1 MLLLFADERRCSI
14 HASDL
19 VLLCVTPGP
28 GSRRA
33 GRHVRED
40 CGERWLRH
48 TSGRRRGQLLRH
60 RQVAQQHRE
69 QFQFCLCQT
78 PLIHLLRFANCHPP
92 PSHPLFLFSGAY
104 HIYVASE
111 TEPAKR
117 LVGQYEGSGS
127 FGELALMYNMPRA
140 ATVQVYIFIT
150 SSLVGYHIANDL
162 ILLIWIFFLPLV
174 FFQAM
179 SHGTLW
185 AMDRTTFRRI
195 VLKTACKKRK
205 MYETLLETVP
215 MLRALTVNFLFLSLC
230 NKRLYSV
237 IGKTLPKT
245 LVVRTQ

>member
-19 VLLCVTPGP
+19 VLLCVTSGP

-140 ATVQVYIFIT
+140 ATVQVYIYYVVF
-150 SSLVGYHIANDL
+150 SR
-162 ILLIWIFFLPLV
+162 LPY
-174 FFQAM
+174 
-179 SHGTLW
+179 
-185 AMDRTTFRRI
+185 R
-195 VLKTACKKRK
+195 
-205 MYETLLETVP
+205 
-215 MLRALTVNFLFLSLC
+215 
-230 NKRLYSV
+230 
-237 IGKTLPKT
+237 
-245 LVVRTQ
+245 